1 MTITREITE
10 GQVAEELGLDL
21 LELYLAAAAAK
32 LGHYDTLTHLLVFA
46 DSEVDAL
53 AAHLR
58 VTRRRR
64 RELTKAQ
71 GNSIPE
77 PTSE

>member
-1 MTITREITE
+1 MTVTRELAE
-10 GQVAEELGLDL
+10 GHVADELGLDR

-32 LGHYDTLTHLLVFA
+32 LGHYDALTHLLVFA

-53 AAHLR
+53 AAHLG
-58 VTRRRR
+58 VKRRRQT
-64 RELTKAQ
+64 ELTKAQ